1 MIDPSIDQSLH
12 ILIILHPSGFL
23 RITDAGRRGNKIIE
37 MP

>member
-23 RITDAGRRGNKIIE
+23 CVTDAGRRGNKIKE